1 MSIVEKAA
9 VGLVIAFLAVTCL
22 RLLST
27 PLKLVLRLA
36 LNSTLGFLALWLL
49 QYTSAVTG
57 ITLGLNLFNALV
69 IGVLGLPGL
78 GLLVLLQWV
87 LT

>member
-1 MSIVEKAA
+1 M
-9 VGLVIAFLAVTCL
+9 TCL

-27 PLKLVLRLA
+27 PLKLVLRLV
-36 LNSTLGFLALWLL
+36 LNAALGFGALWLL
-49 QYTSAVTG
+49 QLTAGISG
-57 ITLGLNLFNALV
+57 ITLGVNLFNALT

>member
-1 MSIVEKAA
+1 MSIIEKAA
-9 VGLVIAFLAVTCL
+9 IGLVIAFLAVTCL
-22 RLLST
+22 RLVST
-27 PLKLVLRLA
+27 PLKMVLRVA
-36 LNSTLGFLALWLL
+36 LNSALGFGALWLL
-49 QYTSAVTG
+49 QYTAAISG

-69 IGVLGLPGL
+69 IGILGLPGL

>member
-9 VGLVIAFLAVTCL
+9 MGLVIAFLAVTGL

-27 PLKLVLRLA
+27 PLKLVLRLVCNAA
-36 LNSTLGFLALWLL
+36 LGLLTLWLL
-49 QYTSAVTG
+49 QQTAAWHS
-57 ITLGLNLFNALV
+57 ITLGLNAFNALV
-69 IGVLGLPGL
+69 VGVLGLPGL
-78 GLLVLLQWV
+78 GLLAVLQWV

>member
-1 MSIVEKAA
+1 MSIIEKAA
-9 VGLVIAFLAVTCL
+9 IGLVIAFLAVTCL
-22 RLLST
+22 RLVST
-27 PLKLVLRLA
+27 PLKMVLRVT
-36 LNSTLGFLALWLL
+36 LNSALGFGALWLL
-49 QYTSAVTG
+49 QYTSAISG

>member
-1 MSIVEKAA
+1 MSIIEKAA
-9 VGLVIAFLAVTCL
+9 IGLVIAFLAVTCL

-27 PLKLVLRLA
+27 PLKLVLRLV
-36 LNSTLGFLALWLL
+36 LNAALGFGALWLL
-49 QYTSAVTG
+49 QLTAGISG

>member
-1 MSIVEKAA
+1 MSTIEKLAL
-9 VGLVIAFLAVTCL
+9 GLVIAFGAMACL
-22 RLLST
+22 RLLSK
-27 PLKLVLRLA
+27 PFKMVLRLVG
-36 LNSTLGFLALWLL
+36 NSALGFGALWILR
-49 QYTSAVTG
+49 QSAAITG
-57 ITLGLNLFNALV
+57 LSLGLNLFNTLV

>member
-22 RLLST
+22 RLVST
-27 PLKLVLRLA
+27 PLKMVLRLVI
-36 LNSTLGFLALWLL
+36 NSALGFGTLWLL
-49 QYTSAVTG
+49 QLTASVSG
-57 ITLGLNLFNALV
+57 IALGVNLFNALIV
-69 IGVLGLPGL
+69 GVLGLPGL

>member
-36 LNSTLGFLALWLL
+36 LNSALGFLALWLL

-57 ITLGLNLFNALV
+57 ITLGLNLFNALT

>member
-1 MSIVEKAA
+1 MSIIEKAA
-9 VGLVIAFLAVTCL
+9 IGLVIAFLAVTCL
-22 RLLST
+22 RLVST
-27 PLKLVLRLA
+27 PLKLVLRVA
-36 LNSTLGFLALWLL
+36 LNSALGFGALWLL
-49 QYTSAVTG
+49 QYTAAISG

-69 IGVLGLPGL
+69 IGILGLPGL

>member
-9 VGLVIAFLAVTCL
+9 IGLVIAFLAVTCL

-27 PLKLVLRLA
+27 PLKLVLRLV
-36 LNSTLGFLALWLL
+36 LNAALGFGALWLL
-49 QYTSAVTG
+49 QLTAGISG
-57 ITLGLNLFNALV
+57 ITLGVNLFNALT

>member
-9 VGLVIAFLAVTCL
+9 VGLVIAFLAVTGL

-27 PLKLVLRLA
+27 PLKLVLRVVCNAA
-36 LNSTLGFLALWLL
+36 LGLGALWLVQL
-49 QYTSAVTG
+49 SGSWHG
-57 ITLGLNLFNALV
+57 ITLGINAFNALV
-69 IGVLGLPGL
+69 VGVLGLPGL
-78 GLLVLLQWV
+78 GLLAVLQWV

>member
-9 VGLVIAFLAVTCL
+9 IGLVIAFLAVTCL

-27 PLKLVLRLA
+27 PLKMVLRLV
-36 LNSTLGFLALWLL
+36 LNAALGFGALWLL
-49 QYTSAVTG
+49 QLTAGISG
-57 ITLGLNLFNALV
+57 ITLGVNLFNALT

>member
-27 PLKLVLRLA
+27 PLKLVLRLV
-36 LNSTLGFLALWLL
+36 LNAALGFGALWLL
-49 QYTSAVTG
+49 QLTAGISG
-57 ITLGLNLFNALV
+57 ITLGVNLFNALT

>member
-1 MSIVEKAA
+1 MTIVEKAA
-9 VGLVIAFLAVTCL
+9 IGLVIAFLAVTCL

-27 PLKLVLRLA
+27 PLKLVLRLV
-36 LNSTLGFLALWLL
+36 LNAALGFGALWLL
-49 QYTSAVTG
+49 QLTAGISG
-57 ITLGLNLFNALV
+57 ITLGVNLFNALT

>member
-9 VGLVIAFLAVTCL
+9 VGLVIAFLAVTGL

-27 PLKLVLRLA
+27 PLKLVLRVVCNAA
-36 LNSTLGFLALWLL
+36 LGLGALWLL
-49 QYTSAVTG
+49 QLTADWHS
-57 ITLGLNLFNALV
+57 ITLGLNGFNALV
-69 IGVLGLPGL
+69 VGVLGLPGL
-78 GLLVLLQWV
+78 GMLTVLQWV

>member
-22 RLLST
+22 RLISA
-27 PLKLVLRLA
+27 PLKLALRVLGNA
-36 LNSTLGFLALWLL
+36 AVGFAALWLL
-49 QYTSAVTG
+49 QRTARYTG
-57 ITLGLNLFNALV
+57 ITLGLNLFNTLTV
-69 IGVLGLPGL
+69 GVLGLPGL

>member
-1 MSIVEKAA
+1 MSTVEKLAL
-9 VGLVIAFLAVTCL
+9 GLVIAFLVMACL
-22 RLLST
+22 RLLAT
-27 PLKLVLRLA
+27 PLKMALRLIGNA
-36 LNSTLGFLALWLL
+36 ALGFGALWILR
-49 QYTSAVTG
+49 QSAAITG
-57 ITLGLNLFNALV
+57 LSLGLNLFNTLV

>member
-1 MSIVEKAA
+1 MSTIEKLAL
-9 VGLVIAFLAVTCL
+9 GLVIAFLAMACL

-27 PLKLVLRLA
+27 PLKIALRLLCNA
-36 LNSTLGFLALWLL
+36 ALGFGALWLVR
-49 QYTSAVTG
+49 QSAAFTG
-57 ITLGLNLFNALV
+57 ISLGLNLFNTLT
-69 IGVLGLPGL
+69 IGVLGLPGF

>member
-9 VGLVIAFLAVTCL
+9 IGLVIACLAVTCL

-27 PLKLVLRLA
+27 PLKLVLRLV
-36 LNSTLGFLALWLL
+36 LNAALGFGALWLL
-49 QYTSAVTG
+49 QLTAGISG
-57 ITLGLNLFNALV
+57 ITLGVNLFNALT

>member
-9 VGLVIAFLAVTCL
+9 AGLVIAFLAVACL

-27 PLKLVLRLA
+27 PLKMVLRLILNAA
-36 LNSTLGFLALWLL
+36 LGLGALWLL
-49 QYTSAVTG
+49 QLTSAWHS
-57 ITLGLNLFNALV
+57 ITLGVNLFNAFIV
-69 IGVLGLPGL
+69 GVLGLPGL
-78 GLLVLLQWV
+78 GMLAVLQWV

>member
-1 MSIVEKAA
+1 MSTIEKVAL
-9 VGLVIAFLAVTCL
+9 GLVIAFGAMACL
-22 RLLST
+22 RLLSK
-27 PLKLVLRLA
+27 PFKMVLRLVG
-36 LNSTLGFLALWLL
+36 NSALGFGALWILR
-49 QYTSAVTG
+49 QSAAITG
-57 ITLGLNLFNALV
+57 LSLGLNLFNTLV

>member
-9 VGLVIAFLAVTCL
+9 VGLVIAFAAVACL
-22 RLLST
+22 RLMAA
-27 PLKLVLRLA
+27 PLKLALRLII
-36 LNSTLGFLALWLL
+36 NSALGFCALWLL
-49 QYTSAVTG
+49 NRTAAVSG
-57 ITLGLNLFNALV
+57 ITLGLNLFNTV
-69 IGVLGLPGL
+69 TIGILGLPGL